1 MYYEAI
7 YKGKTLPC
15 IFLHIIEYNLIGDN
29 VNVAVINLKDLGKYA
44 VKVIILIGIM
54 LFLSNIFW
62 KTSDNKLKKLT
73 VKDLNTSVIL
83 SHGTAILSPEEKIRI
98 HKNTRNLMDLQL
110 AILTDFKSSE
120 PKKNEEDNKIVAVE
134 EQVEQDS
141 PKQEINLPIIEKTAV
156 TEINSDKNL
165 AENYNLESNNVK
177 IRNKTDYELT
187 SDILALD
194 VTIENPKDILIY
206 HTHTCESY
214 TPSENYN
221 YTMTGNYRTTD
232 SNYNMIRVGEELT
245 KYLTEKGF
253 NVIHDGTYHD
263 YPSYSGSYDRSYKT
277 ATDILYDK
285 NIDLVIDLHRD
296 AVGNGDT
303 YGPTVKINGERVA
316 QIMFVI
322 GTDGGGLEHPNWAQN
337 LKIAIKI
344 QSKAN
349 EMYPGL
355 FRPIILTNSRYN
367 QHIAKGACII
377 EVGATANTL
386 DECLLSMQCL
396 ANVLE
401 EL

>member
-1 MYYEAI
+1 M
-7 YKGKTLPC
+7 
-15 IFLHIIEYNLIGDN
+15 
-29 VNVAVINLKDLGKYA
+29 NVAIINLKDLWKYA
-44 VKVIILIGIM
+44 IKIIILIGTM
-54 LFLSNIFW
+54 LFLSNIFLGQ
-62 KTSDNKLKKLT
+62 KNSILKNLKIKYIDTSII
-73 VKDLNTSVIL
+73 LNY
-83 SHGTAILSPEEKIRI
+83 GTAILSPKEKSRST
-98 HKNTRNLMDLQL
+98 KNSKNIIGLQI
-110 AILTDFKSSE
+110 AMLTEFEPSE
-120 PKKNEEDNKIVAVE
+120 LQKNNNDNKMIATE
-134 EQVEQDS
+134 TEIQPEQETTN
-141 PKQEINLPIIEKTAV
+141 QEINLPVIEKTAV
-156 TEINSDKNL
+156 TEKISDRNL
-165 AENYNLESNNVK
+165 AENYNLESNSVK
-177 IRNKTDYELT
+177 IRNKTDYALT
-187 SDILALD
+187 EEILALD
-194 VTIENPKDILIY
+194 VTIENPKNILIY

-232 SNYNMIRVGEELT
+232 RNYNMIRVGEELT

-277 ATDILYDK
+277 ATDILYEK

-303 YGPTVKINGERVA
+303 YGPTVKINGESVA

-322 GTDGGGLEHPNWAQN
+322 GTDGGGLEHPNWTQN
-337 LKIAIKI
+337 LKIAMKI
-344 QSKAN
+344 QAKAN
-349 EMYPGL
+349 EIYPGL

-401 EL
+401 EV

>member
-1 MYYEAI
+1 M
-7 YKGKTLPC
+7 
-15 IFLHIIEYNLIGDN
+15 
-29 VNVAVINLKDLGKYA
+29 NVAVINLKDIIKYIS
-44 VKVIILIGIM
+44 KVLIIIAL
-54 LFLSNIFW
+54 LFVLNNIFYG
-62 KTSDNKLKKLT
+62 SGNNILKSINIKNIEISRILNNGT
-73 VKDLNTSVIL
+73 VLL
-83 SHGTAILSPEEKIRI
+83 SSQKEEKVRKKAKHI
-98 HKNTRNLMDLQL
+98 MDLQL
-110 AILTDFKSSE
+110 AILTEFESSE
-120 PKKNEEDNKIVAVE
+120 TNEQIQQNTVIAEAPKTEENV
-134 EQVEQDS
+134 
-141 PKQEINLPIIEKTAV
+141 KQEINQPTIDKIAT
-156 TEINSDKNL
+156 TESISERNL
-165 AENYNLESNNVK
+165 QENYNIESSNVK
-177 IRNKTDYELT
+177 IRNKSDYTLT
-187 SDILALD
+187 EEMLLPD
-194 VTIENPKDILIY
+194 VTIENPKSILLY

-232 SNYNMIRVGEELT
+232 SNYNMIRVGAELE
-245 KYLTEKGF
+245 KYLTQKGF

-263 YPSYSGSYDRSYKT
+263 YPSYSGSYDRSYQT
-277 ATDILYDK
+277 ATNILYDK
-285 NIDLVIDLHRD
+285 NIELVIDLHRD

-322 GTDGGGLEHPNWAQN
+322 GTDGGGLEHPNWIQN

-344 QSKAN
+344 QAKAN

-386 DECLLSMQCL
+386 EECLLSMQCL

-401 EL
+401 EI